1 MNNKPVYTSLYR
13 CGYMSVFLALTY
25 YSSGFAAIILLLLI
39 CHFADAALFFSHRTF
54 GPFSAFYTSGPFFQ
68 RPHAWPFL
76 SATSRMA
83 LSFSPRTFGPF
94 LSVPNA
100 RPFLSVPVHS
110 APSCRSLTPGPFL
123 TGPPAKMEQN
133 PLLNRRYTCK
143 GINKKVKKTTKAFYF
158 FTFFEAV
165 VSS

>member
-25 YSSGFAAIILLLLI
+25 YSSGSAAIILLLLI
-39 CHFADAALFFSHRTF
+39 CHFADAALFFSHLTSGLFSSIPYVR
-54 GPFSAFYTSGPFFQ
+54 PFSSATLRAVLFFSHPTCGPFFQ

-76 SATSRMA
+76 SVPAHSTS
-83 LSFSPRTFGPF
+83 SY
-94 LSVPNA
+94 
-100 RPFLSVPVHS
+100 RPLAS
-110 APSCRSLTPGPFL
+110 GPFL

>member
-25 YSSGFAAIILLLLI
+25 YSSSFAAIILLLLI
-39 CHFADAALFFSHRTF
+39 CHFADAALFFSHL
-54 GPFSAFYTSGPFFQ
+54 TSGLFSSIPYVRPLSLDTLRPVLFFQ

-76 SATSRMA
+76 S
-83 LSFSPRTFGPF
+83 
-94 LSVPNA
+94 
-100 RPFLSVPVHS
+100 VPVHS
-110 APSCRSLTPGPFL
+110 TSSYRPLPSGTFL

-143 GINKKVKKTTKAFYF
+143 GINKKVKKNNKSVLF
-158 FTFFEAV
+158 FHFF
-165 VSS
+165 

>member
-25 YSSGFAAIILLLLI
+25 YSSSFAAIILLLLI
-39 CHFADAALFFSHRTF
+39 CHFADAALFFSHLTSGLFSSIPYVRPLSSDTLRPA
-54 GPFSAFYTSGPFFQ
+54 PFFRHPTSGPFFQ
-68 RPHAWPFL
+68 RPHAW
-76 SATSRMA
+76 
-83 LSFSPRTFGPF
+83 
-94 LSVPNA
+94 
-100 RPFLSVPVHS
+100 PFLSVPVHS

-165 VSS
+165 VSF

>member
-25 YSSGFAAIILLLLI
+25 YSSGSAAIILLLLI

-68 RPHAWPFL
+68 RPHAW
-76 SATSRMA
+76 
-83 LSFSPRTFGPF
+83 
-94 LSVPNA
+94 
-100 RPFLSVPVHS
+100 PFLSVPVHS

-165 VSS
+165 VSF